1 MSYIWSDSSFRIPL
15 TNNYDVHE
23 DTTCINPL
31 CVCGFPTVAAVPVIG
46 FEEPSYSVLEGF
58 SVSACVNITGVAV
71 EPLALQ
77 MVTVLAG
84 TAGGI

>member
-1 MSYIWSDSSFRIPL
+1 MCLW
-15 TNNYDVHE
+15 
-23 DTTCINPL
+23 
-31 CVCGFPTVAAVPVIG
+31 FPTVEAVPVIG

-58 SVSACVNITGVAV
+58 SVSACVNITGFAV

-84 TAGGI
+84 NAEGICILLAMTLSHSTQLHSDNIIMYL